1 MATDEN
7 EPHEKNAYFAELDAI
22 AAKLDEAAKILT
34 LDESDDGTPPDGGEH
49 AESNS
54 YFASF
59 RNIASALARLNEAIA
74 ERIAAGSGA
83 ITDESDPEFRKWKDE
98 SYSLGVGKG
107 ANVTSNGVAIGWNST
122 AGAGTGTG
130 SNDSGAVAVG
140 KAAQAWGIGAAAFGK
155 GAVAGSTSART
166 TLPTVQL
173 GAGQNTVDGTL
184 QFRDWQL
191 VGADG
196 TIHPDR
202 LSVASLAFRTKNI
215 SRAESGYCNLIDHA
229 VNSITMTGDSV
240 SFVFPADMEGRAKS
254 FILRIKMQ
262 AATTWGF
269 PLSTM
274 VFESDDENV
283 FGEIEV
289 GTTATF
295 IFTEVSSGRF
305 IVSRKDTKAVQK
317 PVIPI

>member
-1 MATDEN
+1 MDTEEN
-7 EPHEKNAYFAELDAI
+7 REHNAYFAELDAI

-34 LDESDDGTPPDGGEH
+34 PDESDDGTPPDGGEH

-83 ITDESDPEFRKWKDE
+83 ITEESDPEFRKWKDE

-173 GAGQNTVDGTL
+173 GAGQNAIDGTL
-184 QFRDWQL
+184 QFRDWQI
-191 VGADG
+191 VDASG
-196 TIHPDR
+196 TIPAER
-202 LSVASLAFRTKNI
+202 LSLSSLEFRTTTITRGASGFCNI
-215 SRAESGYCNLIDHA
+215 NDHA
-229 VNSITMTGDSV
+229 VNSITLDGQIV
-240 SFVFPADMEGRAKS
+240 RFVLPAEQTGRARA
-254 FILRIKMQ
+254 FILRLTMQ
-262 AATTWGF
+262 SATTWGF
-269 PLSTM
+269 PPSSL
-274 VFESDDENV
+274 VFESDDEDV
-283 FGEIEV
+283 FREIEV
-289 GTTATF
+289 GATATLSF
-295 IFTEVSSGRF
+295 FEVSHRCF
-305 IVSRKDTKAVQK
+305 IVSRKDTKAVAK
-317 PVIPI
+317 PEIPI